1 MEARE
6 NWRSGWGFV
15 LAAAGSAV
23 GLGNLW
29 GFAYKASQGGGAAFL
44 MIYLLIVFIVCIPVL
59 IAEMV
64 LGRSTGKSPLIA
76 PVIAAGSKWRPLG
89 WLFVV
94 ASCGILSFYAVLLG
108 WTLDTFF
115 HSFFFGLPNNLDE
128 AKLFI
133 SSVSNGSS
141 VFLGQLASL
150 VLTAAVVASGIRNG
164 IEKLA
169 RWSMPFLF
177 GVVILLAI
185 WSATLP
191 GAITGYQEF
200 LLKWDTSEFLNPKTI
215 RLAFGQAFFS
225 LSLGIGIMVAYSSYL
240 NRNNQLPK
248 EAFWISGLDTS
259 VGILAGMITFPIIAS
274 FPQVK
279 EVVGDSFVNTL
290 FVALPTGLSS
300 LGLTGQIISVLFFGL
315 IFIAGLTSAISLL
328 EVPVSSLI
336 DQFGFT
342 RSKAVSLC
350 TALIFIIGI
359 PSVLS
364 GKALGTVA
372 TYMDILLLLG
382 GFVISILMGW
392 FVTRKFDED
401 LANSNSNLRVRK
413 YTKFMLRWVSPPAI
427 AFGLIMSIIDVL

>member
-6 NWRSGWGFV
+6 QWQSGLGFV

-44 MIYLLIVFIVCIPVL
+44 MLYLLIVLIVCIPVL

-64 LGRSTGKSPLIA
+64 LGRSTGRSPLIA
-76 PVIAAGSKWRPLG
+76 PLIAAGSKWQPMG
-89 WLFVV
+89 WLFIV
-94 ASCGILSFYAVLLG
+94 ASCGILSFYAVLMG

-128 AKLFI
+128 AKIFI
-133 SSVSNGSS
+133 SSVNSGSS

-150 VLTAAVVASGIRNG
+150 VLTAAVVAAGIRGG

-177 GVVILLAI
+177 GVVIVLAI
-185 WSATLP
+185 WAATLP
-191 GAITGYQEF
+191 GAIAGYQEF
-200 LLKWDTSEFLNPKTI
+200 LFKWDTSQFFNPKTI

-225 LSLGIGIMVAYSSYL
+225 LSLGIGIMVAYASYL

-248 EAFWISGLDTS
+248 EAFWIAGLDTS
-259 VGILAGMITFPIIAS
+259 VGVLAGMITFPIIAS

-279 EVVGDSFVNTL
+279 EVVGNSFVDTL

-300 LGLTGQIISVLFFGL
+300 LGLIGQIIAVLFFGL
-315 IFIAGLTSAISLL
+315 VFIAGLTSAISLL

-336 DQFGFT
+336 DRFGWT
-342 RSKAVSLC
+342 RGKAVSLC
-350 TALIFIIGI
+350 TAFIFIIGI
-359 PSVLS
+359 PSTLS
-364 GKALGTVA
+364 GKILGSVS

-392 FVTRKFDED
+392 VVTRTFDQD
-401 LANSNSNLRVRK
+401 LANSNSNIRVRN
-413 YTKFMLRWVSPPAI
+413 YIKFMLRWVSPPAI
-427 AFGLIMSIIDVL
+427 AFGLIVSIIDIL